1 MVKGIANGIGDGIGD
16 GNGIGIGDGI
26 GIGNGEAKK
35 GDQFV
40 FSLGELFSEKKI
52 STLLYFFSL

>member
-16 GNGIGIGDGI
+16 
-26 GIGNGEAKK
+26 GNGEAKK